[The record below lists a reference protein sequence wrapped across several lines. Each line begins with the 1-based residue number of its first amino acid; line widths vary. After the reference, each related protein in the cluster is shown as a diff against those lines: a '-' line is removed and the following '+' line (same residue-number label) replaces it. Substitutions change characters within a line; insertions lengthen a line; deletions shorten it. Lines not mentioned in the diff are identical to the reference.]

1 MASRPGAFVSLMPK
15 CSPWS
20 ECESGVSF
28 EDWVV
33 KIFKLRGAS
42 DPLVQ
47 DVKRFL
53 DKPEEMKQADEVV
66 LAFGA
71 RKGGTNARL
80 KPKSAINE
88 CAITLAKPGSQLAR
102 LAIRRCWLSS
112 LGSSATEELIFPED
126 RLIGWHGD
134 QPEILLVP
142 LIEPLVYG
150 ESSRN
155 DPQRPVPS
163 AASRVFGCDADRE
176 QVLALCRQRCA
187 SMVDA
192 QQAAYRTIH
201 GSHSVKRSRST
212 RFQHK
217 TTCETLARLVE
228 ASLDPMELEAKASP
242 STKFV
247 IGNGRVQ
254 PTSPDEIVKARC
266 SCVDGSAFPEWLAT
280 NCRGLD
286 YLSFAPNTF
295 FEEEEAIIH
304 CLVHAT
310 KALLLTSLQHCQ
322 ITEADVMLG
331 KADQDDPS
339 VLRIAASLA
348 AWSKSQKGQKSVSD
362 DADVIDSES
371 DLENGDKFDSGW
383 DSTDKHR
390 VLFVIKKTEMQKL
403 VGPESAQACRNMWRR
418 GHLRFVLSAPR
429 ACYARWRMKVA
440 PSLPDSEH
448 GLEAQPEL
456 LFGIL
461 LPWVGNTFFAHE
473 ALRRSPIRGVG
484 VLRDLFK
491 IGMLEQS
498 KPMPSASC
506 TEPMPSDSESAS
518 PEPSCATHS
527 ATEVPSSSSSDSSE
541 GPGRRRRGP
550 RHLLARPSAAPEP
563 RNYTNVWKQI
573 IETPTHMQSPML
585 HQLLTGQRAVCLAD
599 DQRDVMRHIL
609 TSEKPLLYVSALAG
623 TGKSVVLGLLMDLM
637 LSDDRHVIVLVP
649 SRVLRDET
657 VITHCQDAGLTE
669 HDERILWL
677 GRPPSNTNGD
687 SIGIFADQL
696 EERATEKLEALSKLK
711 GIETTLR
718 ELHMELIHHKICK
731 KDWREV
737 LPFSTCW
744 SRSCQPEP
752 GSGRRVTATWLT
764 TSTAYRPLLKYV
776 HELKKQL
783 KAHMTVL
790 MSELVKK
797 RPQKY
802 AELLSK
808 VKCIVATT
816 DAFLKWKAGQTKGMI
831 GRTVAKVA
839 ARSEGALVDEVEALD
854 VLPAVAALN
863 EHFKTC
869 IFVGDENQTFL
880 NQRRG
885 QSPEQIPLVSGRAHG
900 AASNLKKRKISESDD
915 VKNEVELVDEEED
928 SDSEE
933 EFRANN
939 GRLRGISDWL
949 RTDNENIEHVSG
961 LNQCKRC
968 GPAITEF
975 LSSLLTPMRQQLS
988 RFQSSSM
995 APPTRLHHI
1004 IYAGSGWWSWE
1015 ELCNYERT
1023 AANRARERKRS
1034 DAWQV
1039 WYSASNAT
1047 NEHVVWHEMLFRHLL
1062 VQVDWELRNE
1072 MQAGEKMLIICFLRR
1087 VSEPITAL
1095 LAAFLSEEEAKR
1107 VDVVLLDSARGLT
1120 ADRVHVIYSSRFV
1133 GRYDQFLGIQA
1144 DPNRL
1149 YVAYTRGRL
1158 ATTVWMER
1166 EPLGCPNEECWE
1178 GWMPTFNNHPAKSAS
1193 SRTTQQWIQFA
1204 GRRLALLH
1212 RGEVAEPAGSA
1223 HSAPTEFHHRRH
1235 RRHRRHRKNPTY
1247 TWEALR
1253 GTTREDFDHSYYGE
1267 RFSAY
1272 LNQAC
1277 EVARKK
1283 LTSARPAGSC
1293 SAPASLASIA
1303 DRVVRSEVLDAPMAS
1318 VREVGIG
1325 KWMQKHPLPPKPPS
1339 VDPTEEIPMWLHKAI
1354 KFAMLVPNAVAI
1366 SLGDKG
1372 RVQLSVPYAI
1382 LPGVLV
1388 EEVAETQSEN
1398 HLDHDVVGF
1407 GAIMWILHEMWL
1419 KHTDA
1424 RSPTLRQSREEGL
1437 KFEILRHKAELKEDK
1452 EGCTWFQKS
1461 CHSDRFAVSYIDP
1474 NKGRK
1479 GRKRLYLYRGGGS
1492 LDTHQTPLVG
1502 GLVVRSETQFF
1513 AAMALVTLH
1522 FLSGCSPACEE
1533 LVGFVKECLV
1543 VDEELYVDPEGTEDL
1558 EDAQLFAQRQEEA
1571 TSQHCR
1577 NFKALYEDI
1586 LANVMECLESQAGL
1600 KWPGR
1605 DIHDARS
1612 REAFL
1617 YAALGQ
1623 HK

>member
-1 MASRPGAFVSLMPK
+1 M
-15 CSPWS
+15 
-20 ECESGVSF
+20 
-28 EDWVV
+28 
-33 KIFKLRGAS
+33 
-42 DPLVQ
+42 
-47 DVKRFL
+47 
-53 DKPEEMKQADEVV
+53 
-66 LAFGA
+66 
-71 RKGGTNARL
+71 
-80 KPKSAINE
+80 
-88 CAITLAKPGSQLAR
+88 
-102 LAIRRCWLSS
+102 
-112 LGSSATEELIFPED
+112 
-126 RLIGWHGD
+126 
-134 QPEILLVP
+134 
-142 LIEPLVYG
+142 
-150 ESSRN
+150 
-155 DPQRPVPS
+155 
-163 AASRVFGCDADRE
+163 
-176 QVLALCRQRCA
+176 
-187 SMVDA
+187 
-192 QQAAYRTIH
+192 
-201 GSHSVKRSRST
+201 
-212 RFQHK
+212 
-217 TTCETLARLVE
+217 
-228 ASLDPMELEAKASP
+228 
-242 STKFV
+242 
-247 IGNGRVQ
+247 
-254 PTSPDEIVKARC
+254 
-266 SCVDGSAFPEWLAT
+266 
-280 NCRGLD
+280 
-286 YLSFAPNTF
+286 
-295 FEEEEAIIH
+295 
-304 CLVHAT
+304 
-310 KALLLTSLQHCQ
+310 
-322 ITEADVMLG
+322 
-331 KADQDDPS
+331 
-339 VLRIAASLA
+339 
-348 AWSKSQKGQKSVSD
+348 
-362 DADVIDSES
+362 
-371 DLENGDKFDSGW
+371 
-383 DSTDKHR
+383 
-390 VLFVIKKTEMQKL
+390 
-403 VGPESAQACRNMWRR
+403 
-418 GHLRFVLSAPR
+418 
-429 ACYARWRMKVA
+429 
-440 PSLPDSEH
+440 
-448 GLEAQPEL
+448 
-456 LFGIL
+456 
-461 LPWVGNTFFAHE
+461 
-473 ALRRSPIRGVG
+473 
-484 VLRDLFK
+484 
-491 IGMLEQS
+491 
-498 KPMPSASC
+498 
-506 TEPMPSDSESAS
+506 
-518 PEPSCATHS
+518 
-527 ATEVPSSSSSDSSE
+527 
-541 GPGRRRRGP
+541 
-550 RHLLARPSAAPEP
+550 
-563 RNYTNVWKQI
+563 WKQI
-573 IETPTHMQSPML
+573 ADNPMRSPML
-585 HQLLTGQRAVCLAD
+585 HRLMTGQRALCLAD
-599 DQRDVMRHIL
+599 DQREVMGAIL
-609 TSEKPLLYVSALAG
+609 NSDKPLLYVSALAG

-637 LSDDRHVIVLVP
+637 LSDDRDVIVLVP

-657 VITHCQDAGLTE
+657 VITHCQEAGFKE

-687 SIGIFADQL
+687 SIGLFADQL
-696 EERATEKLEALSKLK
+696 EERAAKKLEALSELK
-711 GIETTLR
+711 AIEATLR
-718 ELHMELIHHKICK
+718 EKHMDLIRNKICK
-731 KDWREV
+731 EDWREV

-744 SRSCQPEP
+744 SLSCQLEP
-752 GSGRRVTATWLT
+752 GSGRRVSATWLT
-764 TSTAYRPLLKYV
+764 TSTGCRPFLKAV
-776 HELKKQL
+776 NELKKQL

-790 MSELVKK
+790 MSEVVKK

-839 ARSEGALVDEVEALD
+839 AHSEGALVDEVEALD

-885 QSPEQIPLVSGRAHG
+885 QSPEQFPLVSGRAHG

-915 VKNEVELVDEEED
+915 IKNEVELVDEEEH

-933 EFRANN
+933 EFRANIVN
-939 GRLRGISDWL
+939 VRLRGISDWL
-949 RTDNENIEHVSG
+949 HTDNENIEHVSG

-988 RFQSSSM
+988 CFQSSSM
-995 APPTRLHHI
+995 APPTSLHHI

-1015 ELCNYERT
+1015 ELCNYKRT

-1034 DAWQV
+1034 YDAWQV
-1039 WYSASNAT
+1039 CYSATNST

-1062 VQVDWELRNE
+1062 VQVDWELRHE
-1072 MQAGEKMLIICFLRR
+1072 MEAGEKMLIICFLRR
-1087 VSEPITAL
+1087 VSKPIAAL
-1095 LAAFLSEEEAKR
+1095 LAAFLSKEDAKR

-1144 DPNRL
+1144 DPSRL

-1166 EPLGCPNEECWE
+1166 EPLGFPNEECWE
-1178 GWMPTFNNHPAKSAS
+1178 DWMPTFTSHPAKSAS

-1212 RGEVAEPAGSA
+1212 RGEVAEPAESA
-1223 HSAPTEFHHRRH
+1223 HSAPTEFHPRRQDQ
-1235 RRHRRHRKNPTY
+1235 KPTY
-1247 TWEALR
+1247 TWEALG
-1253 GTTREDFDHSYYGE
+1253 GTVREDFDQFRYGE
-1267 RFSAY
+1267 SFHAR

-1277 EVARKK
+1277 EKARMK
-1283 LTSARPAGSC
+1283 LTSARQAGSRSE

-1303 DRVVRSEVLDAPMAS
+1303 DRVVRSQVLDADMAR
-1318 VREVGIG
+1318 VRAVGIG
-1325 KWMQKHPLPPKPPS
+1325 KWMEKHPLPPKPPS
-1339 VDPTEEIPMWLHKAI
+1339 VDPTEEIPMWLDKAI

-1398 HLDHDVVGF
+1398 HLDDDVVGF

-1419 KHTDA
+1419 KHTAA

-1502 GLVVRSETQFF
+1502 GLVLRSETQFF

-1586 LANVMECLESQAGL
+1586 LADVMECLESQTDL
-1600 KWPGR
+1600 KWPNGR
-1605 DIHDARS
+1605 NIQDARS